1 MKRYI
6 FFLLVPFLF
15 LSGCAGKTGE
25 SYVGALPDAPAVSR
39 IAEDAVSR
47 LADFYPP
54 GHTSLQLMAPAQGD
68 AFSAD
73 FERGLRAKGF
83 TLSPTGTVK
92 VSWVLDELKSEQSWY
107 LRLRIKDGA
116 VTRTLSRAYN
126 VQGTPSAGFAYE
138 TTGIKPQGPPLA
150 GSAGTRE

>member
-1 MKRYI
+1 MKRY
-6 FFLLVPFLF
+6 FFLLVAFLC
-15 LSGCAGKTGE
+15 LSGCAGRTGE
-25 SYVGALPDAPAVSR
+25 SYVGTLPDSSAASR

-47 LADFYPP
+47 LASFYPP

-68 AFSAD
+68 AFSTN

-92 VSWVLDELKSEQSWY
+92 VSWVLDELKPEKSWY

-126 VQGTPSAGFAYE
+126 AQGMPSAGFAFE
-138 TTGIKPQGPPLA
+138 TTGIKPQGPPLT
-150 GSAGTRE
+150 GSDRARN